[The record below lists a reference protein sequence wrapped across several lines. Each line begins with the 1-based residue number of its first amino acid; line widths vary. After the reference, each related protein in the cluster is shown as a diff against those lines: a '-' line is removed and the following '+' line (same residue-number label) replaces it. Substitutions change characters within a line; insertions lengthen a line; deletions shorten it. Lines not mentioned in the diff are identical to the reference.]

1 MLNHQASFSD
11 YVAMLYQPLEA
22 ESEDG
27 VVRRRNNETSAKSIQ
42 AVQDY
47 ATIMSYSRD
56 ELMPWLVSY
65 SGIFFLARTCR
76 HLVTL

>member
-11 YVAMLYQPLEA
+11 YLSILYQPLDA
-22 ESEDG
+22 ELEDG
-27 VVRRRNNETSAKSIQ
+27 VVRRRNNQTSAKAVQ

-56 ELMPWLVSY
+56 ELMPWLV
-65 SGIFFLARTCR
+65 GFFLIPYYKII
-76 HLVTL
+76 